1 LELLVEFV
9 LLSHC
14 LVFFL
19 LLLKLDP
26 SLILFDFTLPG
37 QHFHFLLKITLDQI
51 LVLAHS
57 LLQSLHSRSLFV
69 KFLKYF

>member
-37 QHFHFLLKITLDQI
+37 QHFHFLLKITLD
-51 LVLAHS
+51 
-57 LLQSLHSRSLFV
+57 
-69 KFLKYF
+69 